1 MDATSDRA
9 NEKILEIIDQLRDKP
24 GALLPI
30 LHQVQHQF
38 GYIPPQAV
46 AMIASGMQ
54 QTAAEIHGVISFYRH
69 FYTTKTEGHR
79 VEICRA
85 EACQARGSR
94 ALESHAKQML
104 KVDYHHTTQ
113 DRNVILAPVYCLG
126 NCACGPNIRIGDQ
139 IIGQVN
145 AAKFDL
151 VVDALSTATLKI
163 Q

>member
-54 QTAAEIHGVISFYRH
+54 QTAAEIHGVISF
-69 FYTTKTEGHR
+69 
-79 VEICRA
+79 
-85 EACQARGSR
+85 
-94 ALESHAKQML
+94 
-104 KVDYHHTTQ
+104 
-113 DRNVILAPVYCLG
+113 
-126 NCACGPNIRIGDQ
+126 
-139 IIGQVN
+139 
-145 AAKFDL
+145 
-151 VVDALSTATLKI
+151 
-163 Q
+163 